1 MQLLWTTGT
10 RGAFASPCA
19 PEQPNN
25 IFYSSSVTITP
36 DGKAALLR
44 LARGDMRRVLNVL
57 QACYAAYEK
66 ITENEV
72 YACTGA
78 PHPADIETIVNSML
92 GDEFTTAYES
102 EWSLSVPFSGLY
114 TPYKSGATNSPL
126 NLPPALLYA
135 HQLVPSLSKC

>member
-1 MQLLWTTGT
+1 
-10 RGAFASPCA
+10 
-19 PEQPNN
+19 
-25 IFYSSSVTITP
+25 
-36 DGKAALLR
+36 
-44 LARGDMRRVLNVL
+44 MRRVLNVL

-102 EWSLSVPFSGLY
+102 EWSLSVPSQSGLY
-114 TPYKSGATNSPL
+114 APHMPCATNSPP
-126 NLPPALLYA
+126 NLHLFSRFESSWLRLRY
-135 HQLVPSLSKC
+135 